1 MVFSFL
7 LFFASSAYFAVY
19 NFFELLKIIL
29 EKKMKNGLKT
39 NHVRTIILLSIL
51 HCLLSS
57 CNSTVLE
64 GGGSGSTD
72 DNPLVAPRAI
82 QITALDSTL
91 MVNWTRIAA
100 AQGHDPS
107 YEVWYAPTPHVE
119 NATMWCLAPPPSY
132 GNLVS
137 VYIPGLTND
146 VPYYVWVKA
155 DYGTLGKSNFCP
167 MSVGIPVPPP
177 EKPTLTVTGGE
188 GLLEVSWTADPH
200 AYFYELGYVEG
211 SNGNPSPPTSA
222 EQWTIADPPITINGQ
237 QKGGYIIT
245 GLQVRTYTVW
255 VRAANT
261 AGESEYRRTSGT
273 PVMVEASAPS
283 APDQPTVTP
292 GNKKLTVS
300 WNAQARASSY
310 KLYCGTGSN
319 FTSATPYLEAIT
331 PSFGVVSAEVILPA
345 NSERYY
351 VWVVACN
358 SQGDSAPSP
367 SASGTPEAPVPINF
381 SDVNFVIGSAQAE
394 YIFSETNP
402 PGPFPTSD
410 ALWDRLTRRK
420 ETALGNLFCDASA
433 WYVRTKYDETFDF
446 MFLNGGYLDQP
457 LNKGA
462 ITVGAI
468 ESIPPPDAREDF
480 YTIITLRGP
489 ELQLLFNQAAA
500 VRNMGRGG
508 RNTGGWGMVS
518 AETRYTIVYPTP
530 PSGATEAELELS
542 YYGEIK
548 PNSVTINGVSPDFSE
563 SATYRVCTAN
573 YLAAGGDGYTPFVIA
588 MRDYPG
594 VANVRNIRVPIWQGV
609 CEYIYD
615 KGKVI
620 PLLDGRVKQEGG
632 GVMCE

>member
-1 MVFSFL
+1 
-7 LFFASSAYFAVY
+7 
-19 NFFELLKIIL
+19 
-29 EKKMKNGLKT
+29 MKNGLKT
-39 NHVRTIILLSIL
+39 NHARAIILLLIL
-51 HCLLSS
+51 RCLLIS
-57 CNSTVLE
+57 CESTAIE
-64 GGGSGSTD
+64 GGGGSGSDGSGSDGGTD

-82 QITALDSTL
+82 QITALDKTL

-107 YEVWYAPTPHVE
+107 YEVWYATAPHVE
-119 NATMWCLAPPPSY
+119 QAERWCVAPPPSY

-137 VYIPGLTND
+137 VYIPGLIND

-155 DYGTLGKSNFCP
+155 DYGSLGKSNFCP

-177 EKPTLTVTGGE
+177 EQPVVTVTGGE

-200 AYFYELGYVEG
+200 AYFYELSYIEG
-211 SNGNPSPPTSA
+211 SGGASPSASA
-222 EQWTIADPPITINGQ
+222 EKWTIADPPITIDGQ

-245 GLQVRTYTVW
+245 GLQVRAYTMW
-255 VRAANT
+255 VRAVNT
-261 AGESEYRRTSGT
+261 AGESAYARASGT
-273 PVMVEASAPS
+273 PVMAASSAPS
-283 APDQPTVTP
+283 APDQLTVTP

-300 WNAQARASSY
+300 WNALARASSY
-310 KLYCGTGSN
+310 KLYCGMGSN
-319 FTSATPYLEAIT
+319 FTSADLYLESIA

-345 NSERYY
+345 NDALYY
-351 VWVVACN
+351 VWVVAHN

-402 PGPFPTSD
+402 PGPFATSD

-489 ELQLLFNQAAA
+489 ELKLLFDQAAA
-500 VRNMGRGG
+500 IRNMGRGG
-508 RNTGGWGMVS
+508 KNTGGWGMVS
-518 AETRYTIVYPTP
+518 AEARYTIVYPTP
-530 PSGATEAELELS
+530 PSGATDAQLELS
-542 YYGEIK
+542 YYGVIK
-548 PNSVTINGVSPDFSE
+548 PDSVTINGVSPDFSA
-563 SATYRVCTAN
+563 SATYRVCKEN
-573 YLAAGGDGYTPFVIA
+573 FLAAGGDGYTPFVIA
-588 MRDYPG
+588 IRDYPA

-609 CEYIYD
+609 SEYIYD